1 MGYGNTEVFLSSR
14 EREELIRSLMG
25 SNQEI
30 VIDRP
35 VGYVHH
41 TKGIT
46 LHYPIN
52 YGYIPG
58 LMGGDGEDQDVYILG
73 VSEPLE
79 TFTGKI
85 IAAVRRADDNEDKL
99 VAAPEGM
106 RFAREEIERALHF
119 TEQYFDSTVVM
130 PRKIFLLSFDDG
142 TIWDKRF
149 VELLNRYQIPCTFNL
164 NSGLEDFVWKFEGKP
179 VLRQKLADTVEQYR
193 GHEVASH
200 SLHHHWLNSLTPPQ
214 LRREVEE
221 DAEAIKAIFGLE
233 EIGFGVPFTA
243 CGQREVNIL
252 RKFVRYI
259 RLSEFAD
266 SFALPE
272 DEYHIPIH
280 GLYNDPQIRE
290 KIASFAE
297 CDLPVALFVM
307 AGHSYEFE
315 MLDHWEYIE
324 DLLGYIRSFGFEVM
338 TTMDFVKEFYP

>member
-1 MGYGNTEVFLSSR
+1 MGYGNTEGFLSSR
-14 EREELIRSLMG
+14 EREELIWSLMG
-25 SNQEI
+25 STQEI

-52 YGYIPG
+52 FGYIPN
-58 LMGGDGEDQDVYILG
+58 LMGGDGEEQDVYILG
-73 VSEPLE
+73 VHEPLE
-79 TFTGKI
+79 TFSGKI
-85 IAAVRRADDNEDKL
+85 IAAVHRADDNEDKL

-106 RFAREEIERALHF
+106 RFTREEIERTLHF

-142 TIWDKRF
+142 TVWDKRF
-149 VELLNRYQIPCTFNL
+149 VELLNRYHIPCTFNL

-179 VLRQKLADTVEQYR
+179 VRRQKLADTVEQYK

-200 SLHHHWLNSLTPPQ
+200 TLHHHWLNSLTPPQ

-243 CGQREVNIL
+243 CDAREVNIL

-259 RLSEFAD
+259 RLSEFSD
-266 SFALPE
+266 SFALPK
-272 DEYHIPIH
+272 DAYHIPIH
-280 GLYNDPQIRE
+280 ALYNAPDIRE
-290 KIASFAE
+290 RIAAFAE
-297 CDLPVALFVM
+297 SDLPVSLFVM
-307 AGHSYEFE
+307 AGHSYELE
-315 MLDHWEYIE
+315 MLDHWQYIE
-324 DLLGYIRSFGFEVM
+324 DLLQYIKSFDFEIM